1 MLVWL
6 LPGLW
11 ALAGLAHL
19 LHRWDRRHRRA
30 FLTVY
35 LRTLAVLD
43 VWRGTTYALAATTS
57 GVLLHLSVGGLT
69 LTPRLIS
76 PVILLSTLIV
86 YAAQGTPQATL
97 LILNLFSSGLVWGVA
112 IPLAVGLAV
121 LVGWVPIPGGLAGML
136 LLGGGAR
143 LAELLA
149 MTVGLYTVVV
159 VYQFLANRSLPRWI
173 SGSLALLGGGIVQT
187 ALFGLGAG
195 AGLRPAGPVCWP
207 PRSAGRL
214 SRRLRS
220 CPWRLSSMPGWRAGS
235 DLERPQP
242 ETGRRSRW

>member
-19 LHRWDRRHRRA
+19 LHRWDRRHRRD

-57 GVLLHLSVGGLT
+57 GVLLHLTVGGLT

-86 YAAQGTPQATL
+86 RVAGA
-97 LILNLFSSGLVWGVA
+97 ILSGMQLD
-112 IPLAVGLAV
+112 LAVVAFLA
-121 LVGWVPIPGGLAGML
+121 A
-136 LLGGGAR
+136 
-143 LAELLA
+143 LLA
-149 MTVGLYTVVV
+149 TV
-159 VYQFLANRSLPRWI
+159 
-173 SGSLALLGGGIVQT
+173 
-187 ALFGLGAG
+187 
-195 AGLRPAGPVCWP
+195 
-207 PRSAGRL
+207 
-214 SRRLRS
+214 
-220 CPWRLSSMPGWRAGS
+220 
-235 DLERPQP
+235 
-242 ETGRRSRW
+242 